1 MADMLQSN
9 TLKEFRRIPG
19 VGTAIAEDMWSVGLR
34 SIDDL
39 KNRDPQELYDA
50 ICTQQG
56 TLVDRCMLYVMR
68 CAVYYASNATHEPE
82 LLKWWHWKDKQLATE
97 KA

>member
-1 MADMLQSN
+1 MTDMLKSN

-19 VGTAIAEDMWSVGLR
+19 VGISIAEDMWNIGLR

-39 KNRDPQELYDA
+39 KNRDPQKLYDA
-50 ICTQQG
+50 ICSQQG

-68 CAVYYASNATHEPE
+68 CAVYYASNETHEPE
-82 LLKWWHWKDKQLATE
+82 LLKWWHWKDKQLVIEAV
-97 KA
+97 

>member
-68 CAVYYASNATHEPE
+68 CAGIVGDGLFGSIFSRNDQYLPRY
-82 LLKWWHWKDKQLATE
+82 LKRRSS
-97 KA
+97 